1 MLCMNFIKLNR
12 EEEINTNKRQV
23 KDATFPEKHEIS
35 SDFLFAI
42 VY

>member
-1 MLCMNFIKLNR
+1 MNFMKLDR
-12 EEEINTNKRQV
+12 EEEINTNKIIVV

-35 SDFLFAI
+35 SGFLFAI